1 MFSYYMYNIVTKRL
15 FLNKFVFNCMEKIDE
30 LIQEHYIHDNYELEN
45 FIEDFYENKEDVE
58 RLKHAYKTYMINESK
73 LNSKINRVVLIG
85 EMRYKS
91 LRKAAGKLDYAD
103 PEKLWYEIKEDKI
116 KVDDGEYQFTLD
128 IKDKEGTI
136 IIVRSGYKN
145 PNIHFLL
152 SEMIRMGFL
161 VINDP
166 TYVNISNNKYLLGM
180 LLKKYDIPQPKFILI
195 SHRDIN
201 KGDDKIL
208 QEKLKKLYRNIDD
221 DTKFVC
227 KILGGHGGKGVF
239 ICKYS
244 NITSV
249 LQAFFAIDEECQILV
264 QEFCEIDGGD
274 IRVNVIT
281 LNGKQEI
288 FSVAMRNK
296 SSDDFRT
303 NLSLGNTLNE
313 DIKLTPEQK
322 KIALDT
328 AKASGL
334 VWCGVDLMP
343 LKNGKTYVVEYNGS
357 PGPMSDLN
365 MNKEDVEKSNE
376 VFYGKFL
383 ETINKMC

>member
-1 MFSYYMYNIVTKRL
+1 
-15 FLNKFVFNCMEKIDE
+15 MEKIDE

-58 RLKHAYKTYMINESK
+58 RLTHAYKTYMINESK

-152 SEMIRMGFL
+152 FEMIRMGFL

-180 LLKKYDIPQPKFILI
+180 LLKKYDIPQPKFVLV
-195 SHRDIN
+195 SHQDIN

-239 ICKYS
+239 ICKHS

-288 FSVAMRNK
+288 FNVTMRNK
-296 SSDDFRT
+296 SSNDFRT
-303 NLSLGNTLNE
+303 NLSLGNTLKE

>member
-1 MFSYYMYNIVTKRL
+1 MK
-15 FLNKFVFNCMEKIDE
+15 KIDE
-30 LIQEHYIHDNYELEN
+30 IIQEHYIHEDYELEK
-45 FIEDFYENKEDVE
+45 FIESFYENKEDVE
-58 RLKHAYKTYMINESK
+58 KLKSVYKNQRLNEDQ
-73 LNSKINRVVLIG
+73 KITTKIDRVVLIG
-85 EMRYKS
+85 EIRFKS
-91 LRKAAGKLDYAD
+91 LRKVCKKLDYAD
-103 PEKLWYEIKEDKI
+103 PTKLTYEIKDGQI
-116 KVDDGEYQFTLD
+116 KVDDGEYKFTL
-128 IKDKEGTI
+128 KELDKKGTI
-136 IIVRSGYKN
+136 IFVRSGYKN
-145 PNIHFLL
+145 PIIQFLL
-152 SEMIRMGFL
+152 KQMMDMGFL

-166 TYVNISNNKYLLGM
+166 TYVNISNNKYLLAM
-180 LLKKYDIPQPKFILI
+180 LLKKNDIPQPNFVLV
-195 SHRDIN
+195 SHTDIN
-201 KGDDKIL
+201 KGDDKLL
-208 QEKLKKLYRNIDD
+208 QEKLKKLYNKIND

-264 QEFCEIDGGD
+264 QEFCEIEGGD

-288 FSVAMRNK
+288 FNVTMRNK

-303 NLSLGNTLNE
+303 NLSLGNTLKE

-334 VWCGVDLMP
+334 IWCGVDLIP
-343 LKNGKTYVVEYNGS
+343 IKNGKTYVIEYNGS
-357 PGPMSDLN
+357 PGPMTDLN
-365 MNKEDVEKSNE
+365 MSQEDVEQSNE
-376 VFYGKFL
+376 VFYDKFL

>member
-1 MFSYYMYNIVTKRL
+1 MK
-15 FLNKFVFNCMEKIDE
+15 KIDE
-30 LIQEHYIHDNYELEN
+30 LIQEHYIHEDYELEK
-45 FIEDFYENKEDVE
+45 FIESFYENKEDVE
-58 RLKHAYKTYMINESK
+58 KLKSVYKNRKINEDREIT
-73 LNSKINRVVLIG
+73 NKIDRVVLIG
-85 EMRYKS
+85 EIRFKS
-91 LRKAAGKLDYAD
+91 LRKVCKKLDYAD
-103 PEKLWYEIKEDKI
+103 PTKLTYEIKDGQI
-116 KVDDGEYQFTLD
+116 KVDDGEYKFTL
-128 IKDKEGTI
+128 KESDKKGTI
-136 IIVRSGYKN
+136 IFVRSGYKN
-145 PNIHFLL
+145 PIIQFLL
-152 SEMIRMGFL
+152 KQMMDMGFL

-166 TYVNISNNKYLLGM
+166 TYVNISNNKYLLAM
-180 LLKKYDIPQPKFILI
+180 LLKKNDIPQPNFVLV
-195 SHRDIN
+195 SHTDIN

-208 QEKLKKLYRNIDD
+208 QEKLKKLYNKIDD

-239 ICKYS
+239 ICTYS

-264 QEFCEIDGGD
+264 QEFCEIEGGD

-303 NLSLGNTLNE
+303 NLSLGNTLKE

-334 VWCGVDLMP
+334 IWCGVDLMP
-343 LKNGKTYVVEYNGS
+343 IKNGKTYVIEYNGS
-357 PGPMSDLN
+357 PGPMTDLN
-365 MNKEDVEKSNE
+365 MDQEDIESANE

-383 ETINKMC
+383 DAINKMC

>member
-1 MFSYYMYNIVTKRL
+1 MK
-15 FLNKFVFNCMEKIDE
+15 KIDE
-30 LIQEHYIHDNYELEN
+30 LIQEHYIHEDYELEK
-45 FIEDFYENKEDVE
+45 FIESFYENKEDVE
-58 RLKHAYKTYMINESK
+58 KLKSVYKNQRLNEDQQIIN
-73 LNSKINRVVLIG
+73 KIDRVVLIG
-85 EMRYKS
+85 EIRFKS
-91 LRKAAGKLDYAD
+91 LRKVCKKLDYAD
-103 PEKLWYEIKEDKI
+103 PTKLTYEIKDGQI
-116 KVDDGEYQFTLD
+116 KVDDGEYKFTL
-128 IKDKEGTI
+128 KESDKKGTI
-136 IIVRSGYKN
+136 IFVRSGYKN
-145 PNIHFLL
+145 PIIQFLL
-152 SEMIRMGFL
+152 KQMMDMGFL

-166 TYVNISNNKYLLGM
+166 TYVNISNNKYLLAM
-180 LLKKYDIPQPKFILI
+180 LLKKNDIPQPNFVLV
-195 SHRDIN
+195 SHTDIN
-201 KGDDKIL
+201 KGDDKLL
-208 QEKLKKLYRNIDD
+208 QEKLKKLYNKIDD

-239 ICKYS
+239 ICTYS

-264 QEFCEIDGGD
+264 QEFCEIEGGD

-334 VWCGVDLMP
+334 IWCGVDIMP
-343 LKNGKTYVVEYNGS
+343 IKNGKTYVIEYNGS
-357 PGPMSDLN
+357 PGPMTDLN
-365 MNKEDVEKSNE
+365 MGQEDIERANE

-383 ETINKMC
+383 EAINKMC